1 MKCYITKINKQIRC
15 YLTPLEMFIVFVLIL
30 FITLTNLYGQSNAI
44 TNNDSIFLLTP
55 EDKLN
60 TTYTMTTFPHFLNLL
75 NVSSTYP
82 IEYMNCGIYGQQKN
96 PQTNKTV
103 IIFTKTICENL
114 LIFQNNPSQSIFDTK
129 LEKIVRLNDMVTSTY
144 GVYDII
150 PFQYL
155 LKNLGNVVDI
165 TNLSCGI
172 ITKPNVNWGTMQYLV
187 CNKII
192 MMFEH

>member
-1 MKCYITKINKQIRC
+1 MKCYITSINKQVRGHLI
-15 YLTPLEMFIVFVLIL
+15 PLEMFIVLVLIL
-30 FITLTNLYGQSNAI
+30 FITLTNLYSQSNAI
-44 TNNDSIFLLTP
+44 TNSDSIFLLTP

-75 NVSSTYP
+75 NVSSIYP
-82 IEYMNCGIYGQQKN
+82 IEYMNCGLYGQQKD

-103 IIFTKTICENL
+103 VTFTKKICENL

-129 LEKIVRLNDMVTSTY
+129 LDKIIRLTDMTTSTY

-172 ITKPNVNWGTMQYLV
+172 IIKPRDGTWGL
-187 CNKII
+187 CNI
-192 MMFEH
+192 